1 MQPPEDVSTAPDTQS
16 SLEADPKHPLRS
28 LFNLRQAHANTSYTV
43 GIYSAVHRII
53 AVAHDSGSA
62 METAVETQH
71 HTHNAMELLSQKAL
85 QEPAKAAI
93 YRSLRISANITF
105 PAVFKACML
114 IAFITSAGAL
124 LQPHLFPQ
132 ADYPLITVIASTSA
146 ATIAFI
152 SARRWRNLRA
162 AATDAEN
169 FIAQGIPRIAHTP
182 YQTSHR
188 ITDRNR
194 ILIVMSLHQQNNTPP
209 TPESTTSC
217 AS

>member
-1 MQPPEDVSTAPDTQS
+1 MQPPENVSTPPDIQT

-43 GIYSAVHRII
+43 GIYSAAHRII
-53 AVAHDSGSA
+53 AVAHDSGGA
-62 METAVETQH
+62 METAVDTQH
-71 HTHNAMELLSQKAL
+71 HTHAAMELLSQKAL
-85 QEPAKAAI
+85 QKPADAAV
-93 YRSLRISANITF
+93 YRSSRIGANITF
-105 PAVFKACML
+105 AAIMKVCML

-124 LQPHLFPQ
+124 LQPHLLPQ
-132 ADYPLITVIASTSA
+132 ADYPLITVIASTAA

-152 SARRWRNLRA
+152 TARRWRNLRA
-162 AATDAEN
+162 AITDAED
-169 FIAQGIPRIAHTP
+169 FIAQGIPRIANTP
-182 YQTSHR
+182 YHTSHR
-188 ITDRNR
+188 ITHQNR